1 MGTSFFWF
9 YDIVLLAV
17 IAGVTFRS
25 MKKGGVGVI
34 ISTAS
39 IVIAFIAAFIGS
51 RAISES
57 LYNSYI
63 KEPLTGYIDEQIDNV
78 IGDNIITDI
87 GKVDMSKA
95 VISGKFLN
103 TIELKP
109 NSSGKIILDL
119 SDIDLTE
126 TGMENA
132 DFKVFGID
140 ENFDYSLVKVGNVE
154 ITERELKNNSI
165 ESIVLARV
173 LTSNIKSGEIFTAF
187 EAIGKKLSEAVPFV
201 FDHYSAEIADGDS
214 NIIYNLVLSVIDF
227 SYETRSEAIL
237 SNIVDPIIVTPL
249 RIVLFLL
256 IFTIAAIVLEAIA
269 NATKIINHIPVLSS
283 VNEFIG
289 GALGLIKA
297 ILILLIICIAVQ
309 FLISVTNDS
318 LVFINTY
325 TIDKTLFFKYIY
337 NFDLINFIEAYV

>member
-25 MKKGGVGVI
+25 IKKGGVGVI
-34 ISTAS
+34 ISTVA
-39 IVIAFIAAFIGS
+39 IIAAFIAAFIGS

-57 LYNSYI
+57 IYNSYI
-63 KEPLTGYIDEQIDNV
+63 KEPLTGYIDEKIDSV

-87 GKVDMSKA
+87 SKVDMSKA
-95 VISGKFLN
+95 VIGGKFLS
-103 TIELKP
+103 TIELEP
-109 NSSGKIILDL
+109 NASGKIILDL

-132 DFKVFGID
+132 DFSMFGIN
-140 ENFDYSLVKVGNVE
+140 EGFDYSLVKVGNVE
-154 ITERELKNNSI
+154 ITERELKNNTI

-173 LTSNIKSGEIFTAF
+173 LTTNIKSGEIFTAF
-187 EAIGKKLSEAVPFV
+187 ESIGEKISEVIPFI
-201 FDHYSAEIADGDS
+201 FKNYSAEISDGDS
-214 NIIYNLVLSVIDF
+214 DILYTLVLSVTDF
-227 SYETRSEAIL
+227 SYATRSEAIL
-237 SNIVDPIIVTPL
+237 ANIIDPIIITPM
-249 RIVLFLL
+249 RIILFLL
-256 IFTIAAIVLEAIA
+256 IFIIVSFVLELIA
-269 NATKIINHIPVLSS
+269 NGTKIINEIPVLSS

-289 GALGLIKA
+289 GTLGLIKSVF
-297 ILILLIICIAVQ
+297 ILCIICIAIQ
-309 FLISVTNDS
+309 LLISITNDS

-337 NFDLINFIEAYV
+337 NFDLINFIETHI